1 MSSRRTVYQEAI
13 RYLGYGNT
21 KPDEETI
28 YLIHECLKELQTI
41 AERKRAVFRVFPV
54 FVRQQEIQLGELRII
69 SRDLAVNLKGCREAA
84 VFAATLG
91 AEVDRRIHRYE
102 YTNMARA
109 VVLQACAAA
118 VLEEYCDQIQE
129 EIGKKAGSR
138 YLRPRFSP
146 GYGDFSI
153 FIQKNLLEV
162 LDAPKQIGLM
172 TTEASMLTP
181 IKSVTAVIGIADTCA
196 SAVERGCS
204 MCGKQDCS
212 YRIDDRR

>member
-1 MSSRRTVYQEAI
+1 MSSRRSVYQGAI

-41 AERKRAVFRVFPV
+41 AERKRAVFHFFSVLV
-54 FVRQQEIQLGELRII
+54 QQQEIRLGEMRII
-69 SRDLAVNLKGCREAA
+69 SRDLAVNLKNCREAA

-91 AEVDRRIHRYE
+91 AEVDRRIRRYE
-102 YTNMARA
+102 CTNMARA
-109 VVLQACAAA
+109 VVMQACAAA

-129 EIGKKAGSR
+129 EIEEKAGGR

-153 FIQKNLLEV
+153 LFQKNLLEV
-162 LDAPKQIGLM
+162 LDAPKRIGLTM
-172 TTEASMLTP
+172 TEASMLTP
-181 IKSVTAVIGIADTCA
+181 IKSVTAVIGITDICT
-196 SAVERGCS
+196 SALERGCS
-204 MCGKQDCS
+204 ICEKQDCS